1 MGLGLGAWGPDELTS
16 VAMAPSLIDY
26 KLVVVDASRAYSLVA
41 YGHGDR
47 LLALLYDDHHYDTL
61 TSLKGFLV
69 RSYLCLVCLKG
80 YDHQGQHR
88 CPRNKGEHCSSCLQT
103 DCDEHK
109 AAYRA
114 YRSPDVLC
122 PHCQRHFYGT
132 ACLERHRT
140 RTIDGRPQDQDHR
153 AVCQTRRKC
162 PQCRAY
168 LRGSKA
174 IKDHRC
180 GHAHCHACQQYV
192 NIESHQCFIQVRTLD
207 DDDTVQPPVHVFF
220 DIEAKQVDSRHV
232 PNLLVCQRAD
242 DDVFHWWYGDACVQE
257 FLLQLEDWCQ
267 GGKQPLTFLAH
278 NFQGYDSYPVIDT
291 LHQLCLKLG
300 QIRNGGKVLQLQCLA
315 SSVRFI
321 DSMSFFQMKLAKF
334 PKTFG
339 LTELKKGYFPH
350 LFNTATIRPTSDRYP
365 TNTITC
371 PMGCPSMIVTPS
383 DAGTI
388 NSLAKATCLTFDT
401 NCSSTASRTSCS
413 SNKGV

>member
-1 MGLGLGAWGPDELTS
+1 MR
-16 VAMAPSLIDY
+16 VAMAPSLNDY
-26 KLVVVDASRAYSLVA
+26 NIVVVDASCDYSLVA

-61 TSLKGFLV
+61 TSLKGFLG

-122 PHCQRHFYGT
+122 PHCQHHFYGA

-153 AVCQTRRKC
+153 PVCQTRRKC
-162 PQCRAY
+162 PRLLTWIQSHQRSS
-168 LRGSKA
+168 LR
-174 IKDHRC
+174 HV
-180 GHAHCHACQQYV
+180 HCHACQQYV
-192 NIESHQCFIQVRTLD
+192 DIESHQCFIQVRTLE
-207 DDDTVQPPVHVFF
+207 DDTVQPPVHVFF

-257 FLLQLEDWCQ
+257 FLLQLEDWC
-267 GGKQPLTFLAH
+267 
-278 NFQGYDSYPVIDT
+278 
-291 LHQLCLKLG
+291 
-300 QIRNGGKVLQLQCLA
+300 
-315 SSVRFI
+315 
-321 DSMSFFQMKLAKF
+321 
-334 PKTFG
+334 
-339 LTELKKGYFPH
+339 
-350 LFNTATIRPTSDRYP
+350 
-365 TNTITC
+365 
-371 PMGCPSMIVTPS
+371 
-383 DAGTI
+383 
-388 NSLAKATCLTFDT
+388 
-401 NCSSTASRTSCS
+401 RTV
-413 SNKGV
+413 NNL